1 MSKKRILIVAGLAES
16 LLNFR
21 GRLIEDLA
29 SKGYDVH
36 VAAPQI
42 DRDPR
47 FLQKLRGIGITPH
60 EIVLNRVGLNP
71 VSDLKTLMA
80 LHRLYRRLRPQ
91 IVLAYT
97 IKPVIWGGI
106 AARLARAPSFFA
118 LITGLGYAFTGKP
131 QGAKAFIQRV
141 SQFLYRFSLHGASG
155 VIFQNPDDAAEF
167 INRRILPSRITP
179 QIVNGSGIDTGAFAQ
194 APLPDGPIRFLL
206 IARLLEDKGIREFAR
221 AAEALKDSKISA
233 EFHLV
238 GPVDPNPSG
247 LPESTITTW
256 QENGILVWHGSL
268 SDVRPAISS
277 AHVYVLPSYREGTP
291 RSVLEAMSMGRAVI
305 TTDAPGCRETV
316 MDGINGFLV
325 PVRDSEAVADAM
337 RKFIDSP
344 HLISQMGAQSRRIA
358 EEKYDVRKV
367 NAQMM
372 KAMGL

>member
-1 MSKKRILIVAGLAES
+1 MSTRILIVASLAES
-16 LLNFR
+16 LVNFR
-21 GRLIEDLA
+21 GPLIQSL
-29 SKGYDVH
+29 VH
-36 VAAPQI
+36 AGHSVHAAAPMLSHSPEL
-42 DRDPR
+42 RE
-47 FLQKLRGIGITPH
+47 KLIGLGAIPH
-60 EIVLNRVGLNP
+60 EILIDRTGVNP
-71 VSDLKTLMA
+71 LADLRSFVSLW
-80 LHRLYRRLRPQ
+80 RLYRAVEPK

-106 AARLARAPSFFA
+106 AARLARVPSFFA

-131 QGAKAFIQRV
+131 QGSRAFIQHV
-141 SQFLYRFSLHGASG
+141 SQFLYRISFKGASG
-155 VIFQNPDDAAEF
+155 VFFQNPDDAAEF
-167 INRRILPSRITP
+167 ANRGILPGSITP
-179 QIVNGSGIDTGAFAQ
+179 QIVNGSGIDTVAFAQ

-221 AAEALKDSKISA
+221 AAKALKDLDILA

-238 GPVDPNPSG
+238 GPVDTNPTG
-247 LPESTITTW
+247 LS
-256 QENGILVWHGSL
+256 ENTVKKWHDDGILVWHGSL
-268 SDVRPAISS
+268 SDVRPVISS

-291 RSVLEAMSMGRAVI
+291 RSVLEAMSMGRPVI

-316 MDGINGFLV
+316 VDGINGFLV
-325 PVRDSEAVADAM
+325 PVRESEAVADAM

-372 KAMGL
+372 EAMGL